1 MTDKR
6 LTQDDYSRAAKA
18 LDVPVAAIRAVTE
31 VESKGSGFLPD
42 GRPVILFERH
52 IMRHR
57 LLQVGRKDV
66 GDLQTKFPSIV
77 NSKPGG
83 YKGGAA
89 EHERLGVAATINRQC
104 ALESCSWGLFQIMGF
119 HWKALGYESVQAFVN
134 AVYRSEAGQLDAFV
148 RFIKADQKLLKA
160 IRAQDWKTFA
170 KVYNGPAYD
179 RGDKDPTNDY
189 DVRLAAAFSRHSK
202 ELA

>member
-6 LTQDDYSRAAKA
+6 LTQDDYSRAARA
-18 LDVPVAAIRAVTE
+18 LDVPVAAICAVTE

-52 IMRHR
+52 IMRR
-57 LLQVGRKDV
+57 QLEKMGRKDV
-66 GDLQTKFPSIV
+66 ADLQVKFPSIV
-77 NSKPGG
+77 NRQPGG

-89 EHERLGVAATINRQC
+89 EHERLGVAASINRQC

-119 HWKALGYESVQAFVN
+119 HWKLLGYESVQAFVN
-134 AVYRSEAGQLDAFV
+134 AMYRSEGDQLDAFV
-148 RFIKADQKLLKA
+148 RFIQANPNLLRA
-160 IRAQDWKTFA
+160 LRAQDWA
-170 KVYNGPAYD
+170 ALAAGYNGPAYV
-179 RGDKDPTNDY
+179 KNAYHTK
-189 DVRLAAAFSRHSK
+189 LATAFARHSK

>member
-52 IMRHR
+52 IMRR
-57 LLQVGRKDV
+57 QLEKMGRKDV
-66 GDLQTKFPSIV
+66 ADLQVKFPSVV
-77 NSKPGG
+77 NRQPGG

-89 EHERLGVAATINRQC
+89 EHERLGVAATINRQA

-134 AVYRSEAGQLDAFV
+134 AMYRSEGEQLDAFV
-148 RFIKADQKLLKA
+148 RFIKANPNLLRA
-160 IRAQDWKTFA
+160 LRAQDWPA
-170 KVYNGPAYD
+170 LAAGYNGPAYV
-179 RGDKDPTNDY
+179 KNAYHTK
-189 DVRLAAAFSRHSK
+189 LATAFARHSK